1 MAKNEQAEESAS
13 EHRQTSAL
21 QLVPCERNHVLFPLL
36 LHIVNLAEN

>member
-13 EHRQTSAL
+13 QTSAL